1 MPRERCVKLIPFL
14 MQHKKYVI
22 LAALI
27 LGAISFYFLS
37 SNDDPKQTISPTPSL
52 QSLADS
58 TTNTTS
64 TNTTTESTKQTPSTP
79 TSAIESTAVVV
90 DVKGAVKKPGIYE
103 LSPDDRVY
111 DAIIASGGYKEQA
124 DSKRINHAEKLKD
137 EMVIYVPKKGEK
149 LDADLATSVSGVS
162 ASSNTQPSSEKALI
176 NINVADSTALQTI
189 SGIGPAKAE
198 AIIQFRTENGP
209 FQSIDDLKKI
219 SGFGEKTVERLK
231 PLVTIN

>member
-14 MQHKKYVI
+14 MQYKKYFLLGV
-22 LAALI
+22 LI
-27 LGAISFYFLS
+27 VGAIFFYFFS
-37 SNDDPKQTISPTPSL
+37 SNESKNDTLSNVQPLQNLADETTNATATNQPTQSNTNTISATTPSATL
-52 QSLADS
+52 
-58 TTNTTS
+58 
-64 TNTTTESTKQTPSTP
+64 
-79 TSAIESTAVVV
+79 VV

-103 LSPDDRVY
+103 LSPEDRVY
-111 DAIIASGGYKEQA
+111 DAIMASGGYKEQA
-124 DSKRINHAEKLKD
+124 DSKMINHAEKLKD

-149 LDADLATSVSGVS
+149 MEGSIVNAIPS
-162 ASSNTQPSSEKALI
+162 AAQSNENAVSSEQALI
-176 NINVADSTALQTI
+176 NINVADSAALQTI

>member
-1 MPRERCVKLIPFL
+1 
-14 MQHKKYVI
+14 MQYKKYFLLGV
-22 LAALI
+22 LI
-27 LGAISFYFLS
+27 VGAIFFYFFS
-37 SNDDPKQTISPTPSL
+37 SNESKNDTLSNVQPLQNLADETTNATATNQPTQSNTNTISATTPSATL
-52 QSLADS
+52 
-58 TTNTTS
+58 
-64 TNTTTESTKQTPSTP
+64 
-79 TSAIESTAVVV
+79 VV

-103 LSPDDRVY
+103 LSPEDRVY
-111 DAIIASGGYKEQA
+111 DAIMASGGYKEQA
-124 DSKRINHAEKLKD
+124 DSKMINHAEKLKD

-149 LDADLATSVSGVS
+149 MEGSIVNAIPS
-162 ASSNTQPSSEKALI
+162 AAQSNENAVSSEQALI
-176 NINVADSTALQTI
+176 NINVADSAALQTI

>member
-14 MQHKKYVI
+14 MQHKKYFLLGV
-22 LAALI
+22 LI
-27 LGAISFYFLS
+27 VGAIFFYFFS
-37 SNDDPKQTISPTPSL
+37 SNDSKNDPLSSAQPLQNLVDETTNATATNQPTQSNTNTISATTPSATL
-52 QSLADS
+52 
-58 TTNTTS
+58 
-64 TNTTTESTKQTPSTP
+64 
-79 TSAIESTAVVV
+79 VV

-103 LSPDDRVY
+103 LSPEDRVY
-111 DAIIASGGYKEQA
+111 DAIMASGGYKEQA
-124 DSKRINHAEKLKD
+124 DSKMINHAEKLKD

-149 LDADLATSVSGVS
+149 VEGSIVNAIPSTAQSNENA
-162 ASSNTQPSSEKALI
+162 ASSEQTLI
-176 NINVADSTALQTI
+176 NINVADSAALQTI